1 MITSTIRKRIGWALG
16 AAMGLFYFSS
26 GVSAQMDPKAWDNAS
41 QSAYSGGSWA
51 NGSNGGSGF
60 NAWSIVYTGGDW
72 KGSYAGNP
80 AEKGLSGMTNPSWG
94 MYAHTAAGNK
104 VEATRTFTALA
115 VGDELSFKW
124 AFNWDSGSTPGKG
137 IKIFAGASQVI
148 DINNAG
154 NANITVNGVNTAF
167 GYGVNAMTWTIKR
180 INTTQLTITA
190 NDRDGSGTYTT
201 TITAGA
207 PTSIQFYINRQ
218 SDNNGNREPFF
229 NDLKIQPTVKYNQTI
244 TFAEGAWQSKT
255 YGDANFNL
263 SATASSGLTVSFAS
277 SDTSVA
283 TVSGNTVT
291 ILKAGTTTIT
301 ASQAGNNNYNAAT
314 SVQRTLTVSKK
325 NPTVSGWPTATA
337 ITLGQ
342 TLSDSSLVGGS
353 STPAGSFAWT
363 NPSYEPTEAGT
374 ASYSVTFTPTDT
386 VNYNTAQ
393 NDVSLTVNEV
403 EKQDPVID
411 TWPTSSAITYGQT
424 LASST
429 LSGGSA
435 NVDGHFEWSD
445 DTIVPVVGSPAQSV
459 TFYPDDDE
467 AYNTAISTVAITVNK
482 ADPSVTTWPTA
493 SAITYGQTLASS
505 TLSGGSAT
513 PAGSFAFTTPST
525 APDIGTAAQS
535 VTYTPTD
542 TANYNTAQSTVSV
555 TVNKATPTITTPPT
569 ASIIFVGDSL
579 ADSTL
584 SGGAASVDGTFA
596 FTTPSTTPARG
607 TADQSVTFTPTD
619 GTRYNTVQF
628 NVSVSVWYD
637 AITFYAKTPS
647 WADHNPNDPQV
658 WGPFVAAQGWSGH
671 TMTYDSESGWWSAM
685 VEVLDSTAEITYQWR
700 FCEATATKYQKAI
713 GGATDPTFTTT
724 TGEIWIDGSS
734 DTSYTWYGAN
744 DFALAPAA
752 ITDGGELPEPT
763 PVMFYARI
771 PSWADGAPNGPV
783 IWGPFTTS
791 EWTDHAMTYDSELGW
806 WKVEVDVLD
815 ASAAIT
821 YQLRFSENGT
831 NKYQKATGD
840 DTFATDATFT
850 TTTDAIWIDGSQD
863 SHFVWSEGD
872 NFYLLCG
879 RVTET
884 EPALETVTF
893 YARTPSWADHV
904 PDNPQIWGPF
914 LGDDCWSVHTMTY
927 DTELGWWKVE
937 VDVLDASAELTYL
950 LRFCELGTPKWQKAT
965 GDDTFSID
973 PTFTTTTDE
982 IWIDGSDDANFVWP
996 LEGDAYY
1003 LIAGAITETQPKD
1016 DQTITFEE
1024 GAWQSKTYGDAA
1036 FDLVA
1041 TASSGLDVSFE
1052 SLNTAVATISGDT
1065 VTIVGAGTATIRATQ
1080 AGNSAYNAATPV
1092 DRVLTVSKANQ
1103 TITFAEG
1110 AWQTKTFGDPD
1121 FDLVASAS
1129 SGLTVSFQSLDTD
1142 VATIDGD
1149 TVTIV
1154 AVGTVTIRA
1163 TQAGND
1169 NYNAATAVDRVLQ
1182 VKSAEKEDVFI
1193 SVLPT
1198 AGAITYGQTLADS
1211 ALSGGSATN
1220 SAGESVAGTF
1230 EWTDDTIVPVVG
1242 GPAQNV
1248 TFYPTDDETYN
1259 TANGDVSITVNKAD
1273 PSVTTWP
1280 TASAITYGQT
1290 LADST
1295 LSDGEATP
1303 EGTFTFT
1310 TPSTAPD
1317 IGTEAQSVT
1326 FTPTDTANYNTAQS
1340 TVNVTVNK
1348 ATPTIT
1354 TPPTASV
1361 IFVGDSLADSTLS
1374 DGVASVDGSFAFTT
1388 PSTTPERGTAD
1399 QLVTFT
1405 PTDGTRYNPVEFNVS
1420 VSVWY
1425 DAITFYA
1432 KTPSWED
1439 GNPDDP
1445 SIWGPFTG
1453 VDWTGY
1459 TMTYD
1464 SESGWWS
1471 AMVEVLDSTAEI
1483 TYQWRF
1489 CEATATK
1496 YQKAIG
1502 GATDPTFTTTTGEIW
1517 IDGSSDTS
1525 YTWYGANDF
1534 ALAPAAITDGGE
1546 LPEPTPVMFYARIP
1560 SWADG
1565 APNGPVIWGPFTTS
1579 EWTDHAMT
1587 YDSELGWWKVEVDVL
1602 DASAAITYQLRFSE
1616 NGTNKYQKAT
1626 GDDTFATD
1634 ATFTTTTD
1642 AIWIDGSQDSHF
1654 VWSEGD
1660 NFYLLCGRV
1669 TETEPALETVTFYA
1683 RTPSWADHVPDNP
1696 QIWGPFLGDDCWSV
1710 HTMTYDTELGW
1721 WKVEVDVLD
1730 ASAELTYLLRFC
1742 ELGTPKWQKATGDD
1756 TFSIDPTFTTT
1767 TDEIWIDGSDDA
1779 NFVWPLEGDA
1789 YYLIAGAIT
1798 ETQPKDDQTITFEEG
1813 AWQSKTYGDAAF
1825 DLVATASS
1833 GLDVSFESLNTAVAT
1848 ISGDTVTIVGAG
1860 TATIRATQAGNSAY
1874 NAATPVDRVLTVS
1887 KANQTITFAEGAWQT
1902 KTFGDPDFDLVA
1914 SASSGLTVSFQSLDT
1929 DVATIDGDTVTIVAV
1944 GTVTIRATQAGNDN
1958 YNAATAV
1965 DRVLQV
1971 KSAEK
1976 EDVFI
1981 SVLPTAG
1988 AITYGQTLADSALS
2002 GGSATNS
2009 AGESVA
2015 GTFEW
2020 TDDTIVP
2027 VVGGPAQNVTFYPTD
2042 DETYNTANGD
2052 VSITVNKADPSV
2064 TTWPTASAITYGQTL
2079 ADSTLSGGE
2088 ASVAGSFDWTTPATA
2103 PAAGTADQSVTFTP
2117 TDADN
2122 YETVVFDVSVTVGK
2136 AIPTITTEPTAS
2148 AITYGQTLAD
2158 STLSGGEA
2166 SVAGAFDW
2174 TTPATAPDV
2183 GTADQSVTFTP
2194 TDADNYE
2201 AVVFDVSVTVG
2212 KATPTITTPP
2222 EAGNIV
2228 VGQTLASST
2237 LSGGEASVA
2246 GSFAWTDDSI
2256 EPLEGKA
2263 DQSVTFTPTDGD
2275 NYETVVFDVS
2285 VTTLATEPEE
2295 HSASMAVTDPTAE
2308 SLTLTWTIG
2317 SGERRIVVVRAL
2329 YAVNWTPTD
2338 GVSPTGVNVD
2348 FSAAADQG
2356 NGNKICYDGAGNSV
2370 TLTGLT
2376 PNTLYWFKV
2385 FEYNGSKF
2393 GAKGLN
2399 TTGTENYYTDDIPL
2413 EGSGSTLPTSVVLY
2427 YFVAGAEN
2435 GQAVLRWRTASEIDT
2450 VGFWVERQV
2459 GGAWMRVNDKIIYGK
2474 GEMGATYALVDAGAE
2489 IGGTY
2494 TWRIVE
2500 IETDGGQQIH
2510 GPFTRTVS
2518 ELGFAAEN
2526 PITVTPDGV
2535 LIRWLSR
2542 EGESYK
2548 ILRSTDLTQGFGV
2561 IEEDISATVPENEF
2575 LDETAGSIGMYLI
2588 QVDDE

>member
-579 ADSTL
+579 ANSTL

-671 TMTYDSESGWWSAM
+671 TMTYDSESGWWSVM
-685 VEVLDSTAEITYQWR
+685 VEVDDATAQITYQWR
-700 FCEATATKYQKAI
+700 ICETNATKYQKAI

-806 WKVEVDVLD
+806 WKVEVGVLYPD
-815 ASAAIT
+815 APIT

-927 DTELGWWKVE
+927 DTELGWW
-937 VDVLDASAELTYL
+937 T
-950 LRFCELGTPKWQKAT
+950 
-965 GDDTFSID
+965 
-973 PTFTTTTDE
+973 
-982 IWIDGSDDANFVWP
+982 
-996 LEGDAYY
+996 
-1003 LIAGAITETQPKD
+1003 
-1016 DQTITFEE
+1016 
-1024 GAWQSKTYGDAA
+1024 
-1036 FDLVA
+1036 
-1041 TASSGLDVSFE
+1041 
-1052 SLNTAVATISGDT
+1052 
-1065 VTIVGAGTATIRATQ
+1065 
-1080 AGNSAYNAATPV
+1080 
-1092 DRVLTVSKANQ
+1092 
-1103 TITFAEG
+1103 
-1110 AWQTKTFGDPD
+1110 
-1121 FDLVASAS
+1121 
-1129 SGLTVSFQSLDTD
+1129 
-1142 VATIDGD
+1142 
-1149 TVTIV
+1149 
-1154 AVGTVTIRA
+1154 
-1163 TQAGND
+1163 
-1169 NYNAATAVDRVLQ
+1169 
-1182 VKSAEKEDVFI
+1182 
-1193 SVLPT
+1193 
-1198 AGAITYGQTLADS
+1198 
-1211 ALSGGSATN
+1211 
-1220 SAGESVAGTF
+1220 
-1230 EWTDDTIVPVVG
+1230 
-1242 GPAQNV
+1242 
-1248 TFYPTDDETYN
+1248 
-1259 TANGDVSITVNKAD
+1259 
-1273 PSVTTWP
+1273 
-1280 TASAITYGQT
+1280 
-1290 LADST
+1290 
-1295 LSDGEATP
+1295 
-1303 EGTFTFT
+1303 
-1310 TPSTAPD
+1310 
-1317 IGTEAQSVT
+1317 
-1326 FTPTDTANYNTAQS
+1326 
-1340 TVNVTVNK
+1340 
-1348 ATPTIT
+1348 
-1354 TPPTASV
+1354 
-1361 IFVGDSLADSTLS
+1361 
-1374 DGVASVDGSFAFTT
+1374 
-1388 PSTTPERGTAD
+1388 
-1399 QLVTFT
+1399 
-1405 PTDGTRYNPVEFNVS
+1405 
-1420 VSVWY
+1420 
-1425 DAITFYA
+1425 
-1432 KTPSWED
+1432 
-1439 GNPDDP
+1439 
-1445 SIWGPFTG
+1445 
-1453 VDWTGY
+1453 
-1459 TMTYD
+1459 
-1464 SESGWWS
+1464 
-1471 AMVEVLDSTAEI
+1471 
-1483 TYQWRF
+1483 
-1489 CEATATK
+1489 
-1496 YQKAIG
+1496 
-1502 GATDPTFTTTTGEIW
+1502 
-1517 IDGSSDTS
+1517 
-1525 YTWYGANDF
+1525 
-1534 ALAPAAITDGGE
+1534 
-1546 LPEPTPVMFYARIP
+1546 
-1560 SWADG
+1560 
-1565 APNGPVIWGPFTTS
+1565 
-1579 EWTDHAMT
+1579 
-1587 YDSELGWWKVEVDVL
+1587 
-1602 DASAAITYQLRFSE
+1602 
-1616 NGTNKYQKAT
+1616 
-1626 GDDTFATD
+1626 
-1634 ATFTTTTD
+1634 
-1642 AIWIDGSQDSHF
+1642 
-1654 VWSEGD
+1654 
-1660 NFYLLCGRV
+1660 
-1669 TETEPALETVTFYA
+1669 
-1683 RTPSWADHVPDNP
+1683 
-1696 QIWGPFLGDDCWSV
+1696 
-1710 HTMTYDTELGW
+1710 
-1721 WKVEVDVLD
+1721 VEVDVLD

>member
-671 TMTYDSESGWWSAM
+671 TMTYDSESGWWSVM
-685 VEVLDSTAEITYQWR
+685 VEVDDATAQITYQWR
-700 FCEATATKYQKAI
+700 ICETNATKYQKAI

-783 IWGPFTTS
+783 IWGPFTSS

-806 WKVEVDVLD
+806 WKVEVGVLYPD
-815 ASAAIT
+815 APIT

-840 DTFATDATFT
+840 ATFATDATFT

-927 DTELGWWKVE
+927 DTELGWWTVE

-950 LRFCELGTPKWQKAT
+950 LRFCQTGTNKFQKAT

-982 IWIDGSDDANFVWP
+982 IWIDGSVDANFVWS
-996 LEGDAYY
+996 LANDFY
-1003 LIAGAITETQPKD
+1003 LVAGKVTEDQPKD

-1024 GAWQSKTYGDAA
+1024 GAWQTKTYGDAA

-1041 TASSGLDVSFE
+1041 TASSGLTVTFASDNVNVATIFGDTVTIVGVGTATITASQAGNDSYNAAPNVERVLTVNKANQTITFAEGAWQTKTYGDAAFDLEASASSGLDVSFE

-1080 AGNSAYNAATPV
+1080 SGNANYNAAEAV
-1092 DRVLTVSKANQ
+1092 DRVLTVSARE
-1103 TITFAEG
+1103 I
-1110 AWQTKTFGDPD
+1110 
-1121 FDLVASAS
+1121 
-1129 SGLTVSFQSLDTD
+1129 
-1142 VATIDGD
+1142 
-1149 TVTIV
+1149 TVTPDADQNKV
-1154 AVGTVTIRA
+1154 YDAADPTFTYTLSEDVDVTGALGREEGEDVGFYAFTLGTLS
-1163 TQAGND
+1163 AGD
-1169 NYNAATAVDRVLQ
+1169 NYSLSLAAE
-1182 VKSAEKEDVFI
+1182 AEEFEITKATPVIETE
-1193 SVLPT
+1193 PT
-1198 AGAITYGQTLADS
+1198 ASTITYGETLADS
-1211 ALSGGSATN
+1211 DLTGGLA
-1220 SAGESVAGTF
+1220 SVAGTF
-1230 EWTDDTIVPVVG
+1230 AW
-1242 GPAQNV
+1242 
-1248 TFYPTDDETYN
+1248 
-1259 TANGDVSITVNKAD
+1259 
-1273 PSVTTWP
+1273 
-1280 TASAITYGQT
+1280 
-1290 LADST
+1290 
-1295 LSDGEATP
+1295 
-1303 EGTFTFT
+1303 T
-1310 TPSTAPD
+1310 TPGTAPAA
-1317 IGTEAQSVT
+1317 GTADQSVT
-1326 FTPTDTANYNTAQS
+1326 FTPTDADNYE
-1340 TVNVTVNK
+1340 TVVFDVSVTVDK
-1348 ATPTIT
+1348 AIPTIT
-1354 TPPTASV
+1354 T
-1361 IFVGDSLADSTLS
+1361 
-1374 DGVASVDGSFAFTT
+1374 
-1388 PSTTPERGTAD
+1388 E
-1399 QLVTFT
+1399 
-1405 PTDGTRYNPVEFNVS
+1405 
-1420 VSVWY
+1420 
-1425 DAITFYA
+1425 
-1432 KTPSWED
+1432 
-1439 GNPDDP
+1439 
-1445 SIWGPFTG
+1445 
-1453 VDWTGY
+1453 
-1459 TMTYD
+1459 
-1464 SESGWWS
+1464 
-1471 AMVEVLDSTAEI
+1471 
-1483 TYQWRF
+1483 
-1489 CEATATK
+1489 
-1496 YQKAIG
+1496 
-1502 GATDPTFTTTTGEIW
+1502 
-1517 IDGSSDTS
+1517 
-1525 YTWYGANDF
+1525 
-1534 ALAPAAITDGGE
+1534 
-1546 LPEPTPVMFYARIP
+1546 
-1560 SWADG
+1560 
-1565 APNGPVIWGPFTTS
+1565 
-1579 EWTDHAMT
+1579 
-1587 YDSELGWWKVEVDVL
+1587 
-1602 DASAAITYQLRFSE
+1602 
-1616 NGTNKYQKAT
+1616 
-1626 GDDTFATD
+1626 
-1634 ATFTTTTD
+1634 
-1642 AIWIDGSQDSHF
+1642 
-1654 VWSEGD
+1654 
-1660 NFYLLCGRV
+1660 
-1669 TETEPALETVTFYA
+1669 
-1683 RTPSWADHVPDNP
+1683 
-1696 QIWGPFLGDDCWSV
+1696 
-1710 HTMTYDTELGW
+1710 
-1721 WKVEVDVLD
+1721 
-1730 ASAELTYLLRFC
+1730 
-1742 ELGTPKWQKATGDD
+1742 
-1756 TFSIDPTFTTT
+1756 
-1767 TDEIWIDGSDDA
+1767 
-1779 NFVWPLEGDA
+1779 
-1789 YYLIAGAIT
+1789 
-1798 ETQPKDDQTITFEEG
+1798 
-1813 AWQSKTYGDAAF
+1813 
-1825 DLVATASS
+1825 
-1833 GLDVSFESLNTAVAT
+1833 
-1848 ISGDTVTIVGAG
+1848 
-1860 TATIRATQAGNSAY
+1860 
-1874 NAATPVDRVLTVS
+1874 
-1887 KANQTITFAEGAWQT
+1887 
-1902 KTFGDPDFDLVA
+1902 
-1914 SASSGLTVSFQSLDT
+1914 
-1929 DVATIDGDTVTIVAV
+1929 
-1944 GTVTIRATQAGNDN
+1944 
-1958 YNAATAV
+1958 
-1965 DRVLQV
+1965 
-1971 KSAEK
+1971 
-1976 EDVFI
+1976 
-1981 SVLPTAG
+1981 
-1988 AITYGQTLADSALS
+1988 
-2002 GGSATNS
+2002 
-2009 AGESVA
+2009 
-2015 GTFEW
+2015 
-2020 TDDTIVP
+2020 
-2027 VVGGPAQNVTFYPTD
+2027 
-2042 DETYNTANGD
+2042 
-2052 VSITVNKADPSV
+2052 
-2064 TTWPTASAITYGQTL
+2064 PTASAITYGQTL

-2103 PAAGTADQSVTFTP
+2103 PASGTADQSVTFTP

-2308 SLTLTWTIG
+2308 SLTLTWTTG